1 MQKFAMV
8 DSWKYRC
15 GLKTALVILCFAGF
29 FFNVRKEWGKY
40 SSDRA
45 AVGVSFDTVKR
56 FRLPTLAFCPTEGFL
71 TCEPGVRG
79 TEKKYRD
86 YITE

>member
-1 MQKFAMV
+1 MV
-8 DSWKYRC
+8 DSRKCRC
-15 GLKTALVILCFAGF
+15 GLKSSLVILCFAGF
-29 FFNVRKEWGKY
+29 FFNVRKEWDKF

-45 AVGVSFDTVKR
+45 AVGVSSDPVKH

-71 TCEPGVRG
+71 TCQPGVRG
-79 TEKKYRD
+79 TEKNYRD